1 MNLLFEHMLE
11 SSPVSDKDKYEILQ
25 FFNFLNDEKKRN
37 LIANFD
43 KVVASII
50 KIKQELIEA
59 QKILLWKSITN
70 IENAVKQA
78 KTAKIE
84 WIKQESREEISDLKQ
99 NM

>member
-11 SSPVSDKDKYEILQ
+11 SSPLSDKDKYEILQ

>member
-11 SSPVSDKDKYEILQ
+11 SSPLSDKDKYEILQ

-70 IENAVKQA
+70 IEKAVKQA